1 MERAQLDA
9 YALALHDALPVSVES
24 LLERRDDE
32 RDVTVA
38 VVLEPGELRTRIGPF
53 EAEIAGDLSLE
64 GADPR
69 SRSETHTSK
78 HQTRS
83 DFLFRRLY
91 GNKKST
97 VPHGLTD

>member
-53 EAEIAGDLSLE
+53 EAEITGDLSLE

-69 SRSETHTSK
+69 S
-78 HQTRS
+78 Q
-83 DFLFRRLY
+83 LARLEHHCD
-91 GNKKST
+91 GHVALVVAPLEQALDRDRKS
-97 VPHGLTD
+97 VV